1 MEHLDADMS
10 RHIQASARRKNVLS
24 TSGARFVAIVVLCL
38 AALYAVLII
47 WHGKM
52 QQGITG
58 VMKFIGNPEGMSVIV
73 AMIIIVGGGMF
84 VKSLRRILSEMS
96 TLKERCYQNLNQNED
111 PKKCYS
117 WLKEQ
122 NKKHTLIYRR
132 LDVLMAELKGT
143 RGEKKLPA
151 MADLHEITLQRELSH
166 WDSAGL
172 NTIISFLLILGIM
185 GTLTGVHKVLA
196 DDIKVSVL
204 AQALSPSALAVF
216 GTVVLM
222 ICRALYLRLVDSYLG
237 VLDEVTMKYILPCLS
252 SQKTQSASGEKW
264 KNLAENLKGMEAL
277 EVPIFPGDAGREQ
290 RWNIVEETRRNAEV
304 QVVNVA
310 ETDKLKKPV
319 APEVPLRPAPPI
331 KPLVSTAVLPRLSM
345 ERIRQG
351 EELCKQNECKLR
363 I

>member
-1 MEHLDADMS
+1 MS
-10 RHIQASARRKNVLS
+10 RHIQASARRKSVLS
-24 TSGARFVAIVVLCL
+24 TSGARFGVIVVLCL
-38 AALYAVLII
+38 ALCAVLFIC
-47 WHGKM
+47 H
-52 QQGITG
+52 TY
-58 VMKFIGNPEGMSVIV
+58 VVEFIGNPEGMSVIV
-73 AMIIIVGGGMF
+73 AVIIIVGGYMF
-84 VKSLRRILSEMS
+84 VNSLCRILSEMS
-96 TLKERCYQNLNQNED
+96 TLKERRYQNLDQNAD
-111 PKKCYS
+111 PKKCYN

-185 GTLTGVHKVLA
+185 GTLTGVHDVLTGNDVPQVSA
-196 DDIKVSVL
+196 DDINLSVL
-204 AQALSPSALAVF
+204 APALSPSALAVF

-252 SQKTQSASGEKW
+252 PQKTQSASDEKW

-290 RWNIVEETRRNAEV
+290 RWNTVEETRRNAEV

-331 KPLVSTAVLPRLSM
+331 KHLVSTAVLPRLSM